1 MRFFFANNK
10 LERLYIEERG
20 ARRYPRE
27 VVEAF
32 FEVMNV
38 IDSARDERD
47 LYALKGLRYE
57 KLKGNRSHQ
66 RSIRL
71 NDQFR
76 LILERETDE
85 QGRYFWIIQIEDYH

>member
-1 MRFFFANNK
+1 MRFFFANNR
-10 LERLYIEERG
+10 LERLYTEGRG

-66 RSIRL
+66 RLIRL